1 MARLK
6 LGIATFFLMVVAAS
20 SQAQSVGKI
29 TGAVGGAVGSAAAS
43 VGVSAGSGGSGASG
57 GSGGTADL
65 SGLGNALSG
74 PTYSGVVPGALGVK
88 MGDKVIQ
95 FRGAVGLGDQQNNY
109 KIGAGIPF

>member
-6 LGIATFFLMVVAAS
+6 LGIAAAFLMVVAAS

-29 TGAVGGAVGSAAAS
+29 TGVVGGAAGSAAAS
-43 VGVSAGSGGSGASG
+43 VGVSAGAGGSGASG
-57 GSGGTADL
+57 GGGGTADL
-65 SGLGNALSG
+65 SALGNALSG
-74 PTYSGVVPGALGVK
+74 PTYSGVVPK

-95 FRGAVGLGDQQNNY
+95 FRGAVGFGDQQNNY